1 MMGDNRDNSTDS
13 RDLATGVGYVP
24 FDNFVGRAEMIFFS
38 VDEGTPAWQ
47 VWNWPAHVRW
57 TACSRRSID
66 RSGLGRRRAARA
78 NARSRRAHKP
88 RPPLSALEERIGHS
102 FADQVLLTRALTHTS
117 KASGRGGSYQRL
129 EFLGDRVLGLAVADR
144 LYGAFPEADE
154 GDLSRRL
161 AALVRRET
169 CAVVAASWEVGPH
182 LILGQG
188 EVMGGGRRN
197 QTILADVCE
206 AILGAIYLDAGFDAA
221 RAVVEAHFRPGEPT
235 AAARGRDAKSALQ
248 EWAMGRSLPI
258 PTYAVVERTGPDHA
272 PRFRIAVRGR
282 GSRARS
288 R

>member
-1 MMGDNRDNSTDS
+1 MTGS
-13 RDLATGVGYVP
+13 DL
-24 FDNFVGRAEMIFFS
+24 
-38 VDEGTPAWQ
+38 DEAAPTPA
-47 VWNWPAHVRW
+47 
-57 TACSRRSID
+57 T
-66 RSGLGRRRAARA
+66 ARA
-78 NARSRRAHKP
+78 RRAHKP
-88 RPPLSALEERIGHS
+88 RPPLSALEERIGHR
-102 FADQVLLTRALTHTS
+102 FADQDLLTRALTHTS

-169 CAVVAASWEVGPH
+169 CASVAAAWEVGPH

-206 AILGAIYLDAGFDAA
+206 AILGAVYLDAGFDAA
-221 RAVVEAHFRPGEPT
+221 RAVVEAHFNPGEPT

-272 PRFRIAVRGR
+272 PKFRIAVQVQGLEPGLGEGTSKRIAEQAAAQALMTREGI
-282 GSRARS
+282 GALPEAGPTETA
-288 R
+288 